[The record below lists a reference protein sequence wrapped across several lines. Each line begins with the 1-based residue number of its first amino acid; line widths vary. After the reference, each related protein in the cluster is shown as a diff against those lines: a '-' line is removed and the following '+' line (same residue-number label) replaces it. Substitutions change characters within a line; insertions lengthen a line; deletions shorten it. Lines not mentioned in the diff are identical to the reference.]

1 MESWNDRPDDDG
13 ATEASERVLQQQVDG
28 VVTSALAALGRAFS
42 AEDPMAQLRAE
53 LLLEV
58 VRAFRRDLRSGAW
71 RGLSQGDLRQLRDAL
86 RVLDGISRS
95 GAPVAVA

>member
-1 MESWNDRPDDDG
+1 VESWNDRPEDDG
-13 ATEASERVLQQQVDG
+13 ATDASERVLQQQIEG
-28 VVTSALAALGRAFS
+28 VVTAALAALGRAFS

-71 RGLSQGDLRQLRDAL
+71 RALPPADLRQIRGAL
-86 RVLDGISRS
+86 RVLDGLSRS

>member
-13 ATEASERVLQQQVDG
+13 ATAASERVLQQQIEG
-28 VVTSALAALGRAFS
+28 VVTAALAALGRAFS

-71 RGLSQGDLRQLRDAL
+71 RALPPADLRQIRRAL
-86 RVLDGISRS
+86 RVLDGLSRS